1 MKGLDCMLYTSEILN
16 KSFKSEEECLK
27 AEQEH
32 NEKLALEEKK
42 KAELAETKKT
52 RAKEV
57 EDAFKKVVDAEKE
70 YNELKNKFIKDY
82 GYFHMSYRDSD
93 SRPLTSIFDIFNIF

>member
-42 KAELAETKKT
+42 QNLLKLK
-52 RAKEV
+52 RQ
-57 EDAFKKVVDAEKE
+57 
-70 YNELKNKFIKDY
+70 ELKSLRIISEK
-82 GYFHMSYRDSD
+82 
-93 SRPLTSIFDIFNIF
+93 SRPAGSFLFIYLFIFSFLI